1 MKIMDNNK
9 KSYYNDFVFSDD
21 FEIISELPEN
31 QYIIKAK
38 YNRYYGHSYYGITGS
53 ISFSSD
59 SPRQYQDS
67 GCTQITEFTTQAGE
81 ICLLKY
87 REDCI
92 PYNTITYF
100 PYVIFNSTQ
109 KANFKPRGYDLSF
122 VPTTRKRICS
132 GISGS
137 LLSDTTL
144 IPALTYHHTC
154 KEFLR
159 F

>member
-1 MKIMDNNK
+1 MGNNK
-9 KSYYNDFVFSDD
+9 KDYSDFVFSDD

-38 YNRYYGHSYYGITGS
+38 YNRYYGHSYYGLTGS

-59 SPRQYQDS
+59 SPHQYQDS

-87 REDCI
+87 REDCM
-92 PYNTITYF
+92 PCNTIAYF

-109 KANFKPRGYDLSF
+109 KADFKPRGYDLWF
-122 VPTTRKRICS
+122 TPKTRKRISS

-144 IPALTYHHTC
+144 IPTLTDYHIY
-154 KEFLR
+154 KGNPMILR
-159 F
+159 KV